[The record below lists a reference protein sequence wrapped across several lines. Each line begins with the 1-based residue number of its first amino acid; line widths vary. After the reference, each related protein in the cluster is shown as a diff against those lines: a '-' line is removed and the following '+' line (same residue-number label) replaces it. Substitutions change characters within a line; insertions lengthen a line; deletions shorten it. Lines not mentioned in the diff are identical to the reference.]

1 MNNTRFKDGRLG
13 IGKTPIF
20 PLDVSGNT
28 RIEGNLVLKGT
39 IADAS
44 GIPIYFGRPGIT
56 STDGSNNNY
65 HIGINKATAT
75 DANFPLDVEGN
86 VNINNGSLFING
98 GVAEFSNWTD
108 IGETEDSGIYRNS
121 KVAIGKTTANHILD
135 VSGTVSID
143 GDILLNGTTMDPNPS
158 VPALQD
164 YTDTGPTWKDATIIT
179 TVASSSDAELSNQ
192 TLTNSINAKADKA
205 SPEFSG
211 SVGIGKTADVNY
223 ALDVVGDIN
232 LTGALKLNGQ
242 TPTYSNWV
250 VSGSDIY
257 RDSGVTIGQNSVNN
271 TSYKLYVNGDSH
283 VQGTLS
289 ATTLDGNLEWSKIQ
303 NPPATIATSQ
313 SNAIVA
319 NTAKVSSQWTTNS
332 NDIYYNTGN
341 VGIGTTSPGEKLTIS
356 GGALKVITP
365 DPTTNFKVLDFKNT
379 NSYGIYALSNSVPS
393 VGNTLE
399 FKADDYNFGSGR
411 THDVLTLHP
420 GGNVGIGT
428 TSPETKLELNGDA
441 ELLRIKGT
449 TRSWISF
456 YKGTTYQGF
465 FGQANSANDNI
476 YLAALNGNIILQEY
490 SGNVGIG
497 TQSPK
502 TKLHV
507 KGGHLLITE
516 GEKTKNECGGCINF
530 IQ

>member
-1 MNNTRFKDGRLG
+1 M
-13 IGKTPIF
+13 
-20 PLDVSGNT
+20 
-28 RIEGNLVLKGT
+28 
-39 IADAS
+39 
-44 GIPIYFGRPGIT
+44 
-56 STDGSNNNY
+56 
-65 HIGINKATAT
+65 
-75 DANFPLDVEGN
+75 
-86 VNINNGSLFING
+86 FING

-365 DPTTNFKVLDFKNT
+365 DPTTNFKVLDFKKYKFLRN
-379 NSYGIYALSNSVPS
+379 
-393 VGNTLE
+393 
-399 FKADDYNFGSGR
+399 
-411 THDVLTLHP
+411 
-420 GGNVGIGT
+420 
-428 TSPETKLELNGDA
+428 
-441 ELLRIKGT
+441 LRIIK
-449 TRSWISF
+449 
-456 YKGTTYQGF
+456 
-465 FGQANSANDNI
+465 
-476 YLAALNGNIILQEY
+476 
-490 SGNVGIG
+490 
-497 TQSPK
+497 
-502 TKLHV
+502 
-507 KGGHLLITE
+507 
-516 GEKTKNECGGCINF
+516 
-530 IQ
+530 